1 MAPFRWPNSTH
12 DIALATEVVANWP
25 QRPEDWNKV
34 AATLSMHFSTEEK
47 PVQLTGR
54 ACRDRLTLL
63 LTKHK
68 ADDARAL
75 KR

>member
-12 DIALATEVVANWP
+12 DIALATEVVANRP
-25 QRPEDWNKV
+25 QRSQDWDKV
-34 AATLSMHFSTEEK
+34 AATLSKHFSTDDK

-54 ACRDRLTLL
+54 ACKDRLNLL
-63 LTKHK
+63 VLKYK
-68 ADDARAL
+68 ADDARAI

>member
-12 DIALATEVVANWP
+12 DIDLATKVVANP
-25 QRPEDWNKV
+25 AQRPEDWNKV
-34 AATLSMHFSTEEK
+34 AATLSIHFSPEK
-47 PVQLTGR
+47 NPVQLTGR
-54 ACRDRLTLL
+54 ACRERFTLL